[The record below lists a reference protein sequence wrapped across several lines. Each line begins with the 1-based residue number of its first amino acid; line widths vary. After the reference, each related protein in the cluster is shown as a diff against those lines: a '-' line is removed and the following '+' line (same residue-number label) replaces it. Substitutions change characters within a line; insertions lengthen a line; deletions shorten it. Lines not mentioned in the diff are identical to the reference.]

1 VPEFARFPRKILH
14 VLWGFLKETPERTD
28 RVAFLNSIQVLVT
41 EIKQPILGVRVVV
54 SDFLGDRSQVAYSD
68 RNALMLANQFL
79 RTYNKEINV
88 DIELTPEEVL
98 LVKVGLD
105 AKVAGYAAWKI
116 KGEQQRFLEKVVAIR
131 KRLVEAIDPGRM
143 AVQPMPVRFLLALER
158 EVHMFLALA
167 GGATAAAILHSALNV
182 YGNPESQVYLVD
194 ETRQNLT
201 PMLQHL
207 AVLIRGIA
215 RVGGEND
222 LLLLDQVKQRERLF
236 SGLSPDP
243 RHAGLVRRVMGW
255 VEPGKK
261 EITRRLKAA
270 VGNSIHGCDR
280 PPG

>member
-1 VPEFARFPRKILH
+1 
-14 VLWGFLKETPERTD
+14 
-28 RVAFLNSIQVLVT
+28 
-41 EIKQPILGVRVVV
+41 
-54 SDFLGDRSQVAYSD
+54 
-68 RNALMLANQFL
+68 MLANQFL

-182 YGNPESQVYLVD
+182 YGNPESQVYIVD

-207 AVLIRGIA
+207 AVLIRGIT

-261 EITRRLKAA
+261 EITSRLKPA
-270 VGNSIHGCDR
+270 V
-280 PPG
+280 